1 MMKKPINILPGIA
14 LLCLLLS
21 SCYTIRAIRWWQ
33 PGLDDVNK
41 FNSTRITAAAQPF
54 TFTPNVNNPRY
65 QKLKT
70 YLDTFLNRTNTDA
83 FVVIKHDTVIYEHYR
98 TGDPLALHPSFSVAK
113 SFVGTL
119 IGIAV
124 DKGIIATTNKP
135 VADYIPQ
142 LLKNDERMSRLTI
155 QHVLDMRAGL
165 KFDEGKE
172 TAFGEIT
179 KLYYGRSLQRQ
190 VKRLKLKTEPGGK
203 FEYQSICTQIL
214 SVVLEKATG
223 KKVETLLKEWI
234 WQPLGM
240 QSDALWSV
248 DDKQMVKAYCCLNAT
263 ALDFAKLG
271 RLYLNKG
278 NWQGK
283 QLVSAKW
290 VNSTISPD
298 TLMKRG
304 YKNQWWAVANYKFFK
319 DSAVAIKYQAD
330 KGLNQPVYKNKRDV
344 YYFRQPSGEFEAE
357 GILQQIIYV
366 NPDNGV
372 IIVRLG
378 NYPSK
383 NMNFPDSFIP
393 GLGRQL

>member
-1 MMKKPINILPGIA
+1 MKNLTCLGGLA
-14 LLCLLLS
+14 MLCLLLN
-21 SCYTIRAIRWWQ
+21 SCYTLRALKWWE
-33 PGLDDVNK
+33 PGLDDVHK
-41 FNSTRITAAAQPF
+41 FGSASIKASGNPF
-54 TFTPNVNNPRY
+54 TFASDVDNPRH

-70 YLDTFLNRTNTDA
+70 YLDNFLNRTNTDA
-83 FVVIKHDTVIYEHYR
+83 FVIIKHDSVIYENYGH
-98 TGDPLALHPSFSVAK
+98 GNAANLHPSFSVAK
-113 SFVGTL
+113 SFMGTL

-124 DKGIIATTNKP
+124 DKRLISSTSKP
-135 VADYIPQ
+135 ITDYLPN
-142 LLKNDERMSRLTI
+142 LVKNDARMSRLTI
-155 QHVLDMRAGL
+155 QHVLDMRASL
-165 KFDEGKE
+165 AFDEHKE

-190 VKRLKLKTEPGGK
+190 INHLKLKAEPGGK

-214 SVVLEKATG
+214 AIVLEKATH
-223 KKVETLLKEWI
+223 KKVDVLLKEWL

-278 NWQGK
+278 RWQDK
-283 QLVSAKW
+283 QIISSAWVS
-290 VNSTISPD
+290 TTTHPD
-298 TLMKRG
+298 TLFKRG
-304 YKNQWWAVANYKFFK
+304 YKNQWWAAADYRYFA
-319 DSAVAIKYQAD
+319 DSALAVKFQQQ
-330 KGLNQPVYKNKRDV
+330 KGIQQPIYKNRNNR
-344 YYFRQPSGEFEAE
+344 YYFHNPSPEFEAE

-366 NPDNGV
+366 NPANDV

-378 NYPSK
+378 NYPYKSV
-383 NMNFPDSFIP
+383 NFPDNFIP